1 MLKESENH
9 GPWPTDFSKD
19 FALRSGAEGVFLWVQ
34 SQGRAVLFLF
44 RTFLLKTL
52 EAVSF

>member
-9 GPWPTDFSKD
+9 LSWPTDFSKD
-19 FALRSGAEGVFLWVQ
+19 FALRSEAEGVFLWVK
-34 SQGRAVLFLF
+34 SQWRPVLF